1 VMTKTLEDYTKD
13 ELIDIIK
20 GLKQR
25 KKFGLVWEE
34 KPEEV
39 VRLCETELPVLE
51 EVTERAITGVKG
63 AHTNIF
69 IEGDNYHSLSALNY
83 THAGKID
90 VIYIDPPYNTGSN
103 DFIYNDRYVDREDT
117 FRHSKWLS
125 FMAKRLKLAKQLLSS
140 DGIIYISIDD
150 NEHSNLKMLCDEIFD
165 EGKFLGTITWEKRT
179 KSQNTKTAR
188 EMLQLKTEYVLVY
201 KKIDERVVFAL
212 EESGEKTY
220 DLEDSRGLY
229 RLKKIEEMSAKGMRG
244 RQTMI
249 YPIMDVLPR
258 DGYQWK
264 LGKVSIDDFL
274 KRGDIELVEGRPY
287 QKMRPSDESS
297 KTFTPFW
304 SHFLGKDVYGTA
316 ETGKSELKKIF
327 DGDDKNFETVKPVK
341 LIKKLLFHVNKKDDV
356 IVLDF
361 FAGSGTTAQAV
372 RELNEE
378 DGGSRKFI
386 LCTNNENNIADE
398 IAYPRIKRVIDGYSG
413 KKGLPT
419 NVRYFKTGLV
429 SKKQTDDQT
438 RIELVAR
445 STDMI
450 CIREDTFEKVLD
462 TKYYKV
468 FGNSDHYSAIV
479 FEPDVIPLLKDA
491 LAKLNDDKPIHIYV
505 FSFSND
511 TYESDFADLQ
521 RLHELRPI
529 PESILEVYRRIF
541 KDQNVSIGV

>member
-1 VMTKTLEDYTKD
+1 MTKKLEDYTQD
-13 ELIDIIK
+13 ELIEVVK
-20 GLKQR
+20 NLRRR
-25 KKFGLVWEE
+25 KKFGLVWED

-39 VRLCETELPVLE
+39 VGLCQTNLPVLE
-51 EVTERAITGVKG
+51 EVAERAIIDEQNSR
-63 AHTNIF
+63 TNIF

-83 THAGKID
+83 THAGKVD

-103 DFIYNDRYVDREDT
+103 DFIYNDKYVDREDT

-125 FMAKRLKLAKQLLSS
+125 FMSKRLRLAKQLLS
-140 DGIIYISIDD
+140 DEGIIYISIDD

-165 EGKFLGTITWEKRT
+165 EAKFLGTITWEKRT

-188 EMLQLKTEYVLVY
+188 EMLQLKTEYVLAY
-201 KKIDERVVFAL
+201 KNVNERVAFAL
-212 EESGEKTY
+212 EESGEKKY
-220 DLEDSRGLY
+220 ELEDNKGLY
-229 RLKKIEEMSAKGMRG
+229 RLKKVEEMSAKGMRG
-244 RQTMI
+244 RKTMI

-264 LGKVSIDDFL
+264 VGKATISDFL
-274 KRGDIELVEGRPY
+274 KREDIQLVEGKPY
-287 QKMRPSDESS
+287 QKIRPSDESS

-304 SHFLGKDVYGTA
+304 SHFLGKDAYGTA

-341 LIKKLLFHVNKKDDV
+341 LIKKLLFHVNKREDV
-356 IVLDF
+356 TVLDF

-398 IAYPRIKRVIDGYSG
+398 IAYPRIKKVIEGYSG
-413 KKGLPT
+413 KEGLPT
-419 NVRYFKTGLV
+419 NVRYFKTSLV

-438 RIELVAR
+438 RVELVAR

-450 CIREDTFEKVLD
+450 CIREDTFGEIANEGS
-462 TKYYKV
+462 YKV
-468 FGNSDHYSAIV
+468 FKGNKGYSAIA
-479 FEPDVIPLLKDA
+479 FEPDAIEPLKSRLQGIKD
-491 LAKLNDDKPIHIYV
+491 KLPISIYV
-505 FSFSND
+505 FSLSND
-511 TYESDFADLQ
+511 SYESDFADLKNKHQ
-521 RLHELRPI
+521 LRPI
-529 PESILEVYRRIF
+529 PESILEVYKRIF
-541 KDQNVSIGV
+541 TQTNKEVAK